1 MNIVAG
7 NPTLHNKFN
16 WADARSR
23 ADLVTAWTKALGA
36 APPPHMSRGFLQKA
50 LVYHAQCK
58 EFGGLP
64 RQTQRALR
72 AIASGKPISA
82 ATVGKI
88 KPGAHLVREWNGRTY
103 QVAIVDEGYEFDG
116 HTYGSLT
123 AIAKRITGT
132 NWSGPRF
139 FGVNGTGGPR

>member
-1 MNIVAG
+1 MNTMTVIPVSGERTEGEG
-7 NPTLHNKFN
+7 NLN
-16 WADARSR
+16 R
-23 ADLVTAWTKALGA
+23 AELTAAWSEAFGS

-50 LVYHAQCK
+50 LTYHAQCK
-58 EFGGLP
+58 EFGGLSK
-64 RQTQRALR
+64 QTQKKLR
-72 AIASGKPISA
+72 AIASGRSA
-82 ATVGKI
+82 SATTTRKL

-103 QVAIVDEGYEFDG
+103 QVAIVDEGYLFDG

-139 FGVNGTGGPR
+139 FGVNGTGG

>member
-7 NPTLHNKFN
+7 NATLDNKFN
-16 WADARSR
+16 QADVQCRV
-23 ADLVTAWTKALGA
+23 DLITAWTKAFGA
-36 APPPHMSRGFLQKA
+36 APPPHMSRAFLQKA
-50 LVYHAQCK
+50 LTYASQCK

-64 RQTQRALR
+64 KQTQRALR
-72 AIASGKPISA
+72 NIAAGRA
-82 ATVGKI
+82 APAVATGRLR
-88 KPGAHLVREWNGRTY
+88 PGAHLVREWNGRTY
-103 QVAIVDEGYEFDG
+103 QVAIVDGGYQFDG

-139 FGVNGTGGPR
+139 FGLNGAGHGS

>member
-1 MNIVAG
+1 MNINAG
-7 NPTLHNKFN
+7 NPVFDDSVKCASDRNRPELT
-16 WADARSR
+16 A
-23 ADLVTAWTKALGA
+23 AWTEAFGS

-50 LVYHAQCK
+50 LTYHTQCK
-58 EFGGLP
+58 EFGGLSK
-64 RQTQRALR
+64 QTQRVLK
-72 AIASGKPISA
+72 AIESGKPVSA
-82 ATVGKI
+82 ATARNL

-103 QVAIVDEGYEFDG
+103 QVAIVDWGYQFDG

-139 FGVNGTGGPR
+139 FSVTGVGAGR